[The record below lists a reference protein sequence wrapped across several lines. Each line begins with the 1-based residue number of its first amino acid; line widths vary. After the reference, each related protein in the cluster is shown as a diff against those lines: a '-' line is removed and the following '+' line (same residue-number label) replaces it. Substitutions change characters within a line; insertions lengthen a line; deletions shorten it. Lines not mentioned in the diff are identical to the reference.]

1 MTFTP
6 TSTVHH
12 KLASAFPRRTP
23 STADSAPPAL
33 REALRSMRGGA
44 FRSLRLRRHLNDG
57 DVKGNGYLRRFALP
71 QAVRELSLSRRLI
84 SDSGLSSAG
93 SEDEG
98 DARAGGE
105 VAYKTFAALVN
116 ACEKEGWTID
126 VQVATQVSVNLA
138 YTTTHHLAKMSF
150 GEPQLRVGYG
160 LAGGSRVAPGH
171 VPAGEAATGLGRG
184 HLSAQATRQGGAHA
198 VAGFPL
204 LRTVE
209 RALNLKGFLR
219 RAACACCHERHASRS
234 RTYEPRFHKRRFPTA
249 TFGSA

>member
-1 MTFTP
+1 
-6 TSTVHH
+6 
-12 KLASAFPRRTP
+12 
-23 STADSAPPAL
+23 
-33 REALRSMRGGA
+33 MRGGA

-198 VAGFPL
+198 
-204 LRTVE
+204 
-209 RALNLKGFLR
+209 
-219 RAACACCHERHASRS
+219 ASRFS
-234 RTYEPRFHKRRFPTA
+234 GQSKGLLTLRVFFEGPPVRVVTRDTPHGHAPMSPVFINGAFRPPPSEALKRNKLFFPRCRWRAP
-249 TFGSA
+249 